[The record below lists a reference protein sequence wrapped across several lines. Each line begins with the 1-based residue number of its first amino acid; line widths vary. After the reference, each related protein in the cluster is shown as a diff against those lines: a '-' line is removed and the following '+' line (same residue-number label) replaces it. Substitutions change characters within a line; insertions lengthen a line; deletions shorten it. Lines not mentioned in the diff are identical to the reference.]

1 MSARVVVRGI
11 EIDAVIG
18 AYDEERTAP
27 RRVVGTLEFTYDV
40 SRAAETDSLSDAIDY
55 GAVAE
60 CVRRAV
66 IDAEAR
72 LLEVAAARAARR
84 VLSVFRGVESVV
96 VELEKTAAMSGATC
110 AAVRWSES
118 RTAGE
123 D

>member
-1 MSARVVVRGI
+1 MSVRVFVRGI
-11 EIDAVIG
+11 EIEAVIG

-27 RRVVGTLEFTYDV
+27 RRVVGTLEYTYDA
-40 SRAAETDSLSDAIDY
+40 SRAAETDSLGAAIDY

-66 IDAEAR
+66 IDSEAR

-96 VELEKTAAMSGATC
+96 VELEKPAAMSGAAS

-118 RTAGE
+118 RTASE